1 MRWLI
6 FLFLT
11 VFGCT
16 ETGINKHTV
25 EEKYIY
31 PSYYDVY
38 VEDSG
43 IVIQDTADEEN
54 FPVWVDS
61 FVQVSESNGVDILWV
76 IDPSGS
82 MNNEKQYIIDGIKAM
97 ILALPNVNWRLVIIS
112 SDYRWSGQSTDFPL
126 MQGDSVDDAIAM
138 YNSAVGGAMEAG
150 FDSVYEYIENNQM
163 AQGWMREDAALLTV
177 FVSDEEEQSNKFLPT
192 VPDFTDWYSNLRDN
206 VFVSSI
212 VNFSP
217 AESDCNWTDAYTG
230 YKYIDA
236 ANHYNGQVIDIC
248 STDWSAGVT
257 DAAAQIIPYE
267 SLDLS
272 YIPVDPTMIGV
283 FVDGQPYYYWH
294 YSASHNRVYF
304 DVVPEAGALVEIA
317 YNYDSNN

>member
-11 VFGCT
+11 MLGCT
-16 ETGINKHTV
+16 ETGIVKHTI

-43 IVIQDTADEEN
+43 IVIEDTADEEQ

-61 FVQVSESNGVDILWV
+61 FEQVSESSGVDIIWV

-82 MNNEKQYIIDGIKAM
+82 MNNEKQYILAGIEAM
-97 ILALPNVNWRLVIIS
+97 MLALPNVNWRLVIIS
-112 SDYRWSGQSTDFPL
+112 SDYRQSGQSMLFPL
-126 MQGDSVDDAIAM
+126 MQGDSAHDAIAM
-138 YNSAVGGAMEAG
+138 YNSAVMGSQEAG
-150 FDSVYEYIENNQM
+150 FDAVFEYIENNQM
-163 AQGWMREDAALLTV
+163 AQSWMREDAALLTV
-177 FVSDEEEQSNKFLPT
+177 FVSDEEEQSNLFLPA
-192 VPDFTDWYSNLRDN
+192 VSDFTDWYSNLRDN
-206 VFVSSI
+206 TFVSSI
-212 VNFSP
+212 VNLDPSN
-217 AESDCNWTDAYTG
+217 SLCNNNNVYTG

-236 ANHYNGQVIDIC
+236 ANYYNGQVIDIC
-248 STDWSAGVT
+248 STDWSAGVA
-257 DAAAQIIPYE
+257 DAAAQVIPYE
-267 SLDLS
+267 HLDLT

-294 YSASHNRVYF
+294 YSPSHNRVYF
-304 DVVPEAGALVEIA
+304 DVIPDPGALVEIA